1 MTKETLIDLW
11 LDAEEELR
19 NENDE
24 KCLEMKKLFIKEIVN
39 FSKIDKIYIED
50 YLESIGA

>member
-19 NENDE
+19 NGNDE
-24 KCLEMKKLFIKEIVN
+24 KCLEMKELFFIEKERLSNIEKEYIK
-39 FSKIDKIYIED
+39 D
-50 YLESIGA
+50 YLDSIGA